1 MCPHGDNPHQ
11 LSKHEIDEIIKDE
24 LMKSTDRFYMSH
36 VPQIGEGNVDMRV
49 VHSENE
55 RAMFPVKILKKLC
68 KHSTAKQLLGFD
80 VDQYVPSI
88 AEAEYLKHHKKCYQR
103 VLQHISQDNDAS
115 RSLAINR
122 RNM

>member
-88 AEAEYLKHHKKCYQR
+88 SESEYLKHHKKCYQR
-103 VLQHISQDNDAS
+103 VLQHIQQDNDAS
-115 RSLAINR
+115 RSLAIGR